1 MITVLIS
8 LKVNCTFPLP
18 NIAYLSRFTGE
29 EEKKRET
36 QTYPGQ
42 APVTTQTYSSR
53 TYQSG
58 QPPIDESYGISDF

>member
-1 MITVLIS
+1 MV
-8 LKVNCTFPLP
+8 K
-18 NIAYLSRFTGE
+18 

-36 QTYPGQ
+36 QMYPGQ